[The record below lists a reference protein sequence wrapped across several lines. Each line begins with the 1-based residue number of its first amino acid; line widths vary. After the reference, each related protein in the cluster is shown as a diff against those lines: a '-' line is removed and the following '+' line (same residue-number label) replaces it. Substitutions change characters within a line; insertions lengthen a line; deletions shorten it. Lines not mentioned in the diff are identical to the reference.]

1 MFQSIVEKLASTAI
15 AVGSLF
21 FTSVTGTNATFENP
35 QIQESGSQVV
45 ISANLTNCFT
55 DELDRIIQ
63 SGRPV
68 RINFRVTLH
77 QTGAPQVVLL
87 QDFYHEVQYSL
98 VDHVYQVYFSE
109 SNHTTNAATLDEMHS
124 QMSGIDRYRV
134 IDESTLTDDT
144 QYYIQIRAYMEKIKL
159 PGMKE
164 EINLMNYWNN
174 TEPLLISDAFSK
186 EDLAL

>member
-45 ISANLTNCFT
+45 ISTNLTNCFT

-68 RINFRVTLH
+68 RFNFRVTLH
-77 QTGAPQVVLL
+77 YSGSQQVVLL

-109 SNHTTNAATLDEMHS
+109 REQTVNAATLEEMHTR
-124 QMSGIDRYRV
+124 MSGVDQYQV
-134 IDESTLTDDT
+134 IDENTLSDNTE
-144 QYYIQIRAYMEKIKL
+144 YYIQIRAYMEKISL

-174 TEPLLISDAFSK
+174 TEPLLISGAFDK
-186 EDLAL
+186 DDLAL